1 MLQPS
6 EEKDLFKNIVGHSN
20 KLYVYD
26 RHFYQFDW
34 SNLPNTQVNKNLS
47 KNRFTYMPWF
57 QVNMINMVREPVDR
71 IISQFYYLRSLKR
84 WKSKERPPKQWFQ
97 KEFQKC
103 VLNGDKE
110 CQVLNIFD
118 AREIL
123 SKKQIV

>member
-1 MLQPS
+1 
-6 EEKDLFKNIVGHSN
+6 
-20 KLYVYD
+20 
-26 RHFYQFDW
+26 
-34 SNLPNTQVNKNLS
+34 
-47 KNRFTYMPWF
+47 
-57 QVNMINMVREPVDR
+57 MVREPVDR

-110 CQVLNIFD
+110 CQVLNLFD
-118 AREIL
+118 ARKML